1 MTEAIS
7 AGAIG
12 AYGGLRLLT
21 AWRCVVHWRASPFS
35 RKALFHC
42 LVAGFSATRLGAAVI
57 DASVGSAWPRVV
69 FELSSLGTWFYFLQF
84 LVIVTKWATAT
95 SASNSVR
102 AQRIRLVSK
111 LAGGSVTLTG
121 IVLTVLVVVLP
132 KRADTRAFDKPFEHS
147 AEPAVL
153 YVCDYQYHTFLGLS
167 VDFGGP
173 QLSYS
178 VRRLHLLWLQAPPAR
193 AASVPGEC

>member
-12 AYGGLRLLT
+12 AYGGLLLLT

-102 AQRIRLVSK
+102 AQRIRLVWK
-111 LAGGSVTLTG
+111 LAGGSVTLTALFLRPG
-121 IVLTVLVVVLP
+121 GGASEKDEYI
-132 KRADTRAFDKPFEHS
+132 RAFDKPFEH
-147 AEPAVL
+147 
-153 YVCDYQYHTFLGLS
+153 LS
-167 VDFGGP
+167 
-173 QLSYS
+173 
-178 VRRLHLLWLQAPPAR
+178 
-193 AASVPGEC
+193 